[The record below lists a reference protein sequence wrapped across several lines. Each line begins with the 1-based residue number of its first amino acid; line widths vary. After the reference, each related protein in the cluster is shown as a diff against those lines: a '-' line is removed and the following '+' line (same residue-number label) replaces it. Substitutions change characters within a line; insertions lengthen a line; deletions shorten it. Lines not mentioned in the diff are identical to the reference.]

1 MSARHDRP
9 QRRPDHLVRY
19 ARFPVPGVE
28 AMEATTAR
36 SYPRHTHDQ
45 FGLGVVT
52 DGRHASWSGVG
63 QVEAGPGDFICVN
76 PGEVHDGHGVAGRR
90 RSWRILYF
98 EPGVV
103 AEIRADIGERRLAN
117 YEFESPVFSQPE
129 LRDHFN
135 RAYALIAAGSS
146 GGIHM
151 EAETRLFE
159 LFARLTPKPLGQ
171 ARTASCKP
179 RIRRTKQLIDDS
191 PALSWSLS
199 HLARAVGLSRYQ
211 LIREFSRELGL
222 TPHSYIVQRRLEL
235 AKRLMRAGRALADVA
250 LTAGFSDQ
258 SHLTRTF
265 ARQYGVTPH
274 QYRLGVR

>member
-1 MSARHDRP
+1 MPVERSGERD
-9 QRRPDHLVRY
+9 VIRY

-28 AMEATTAR
+28 AMEATTSR

-45 FGLGVVT
+45 FGIGLVA

-63 QVEAGPGDFICVN
+63 HVEAGPGDFICVN
-76 PGEVHDGHGVAGRR
+76 PGEVHDGHGVAGRH

-98 EPGVV
+98 EPAVV
-103 AEIRADIGERRLAN
+103 AEIRSDIGRPAAD

-129 LRDHFN
+129 LREHFN
-135 RAYALIAAGSS
+135 RAYAMSATIGRPAVHL
-146 GGIHM
+146 

-159 LFARLTPKPLGQ
+159 LFARLTPKSFRQ
-171 ARTASCKP
+171 AMRTPSCKP
-179 RIRRTKQLIDDS
+179 QIRRTKQLIDES
-191 PALSWSLS
+191 PALPWSLS
-199 HLARAVGLSRYQ
+199 ELARAVGLSRFQ
-211 LIREFSRELGL
+211 LIRGFARELGL

-235 AKRLMRAGRALADVA
+235 AKRLMRAGRGLAELA

-258 SHLTRTF
+258 SHLTRAF

-274 QYRLGVR
+274 QYRVAIR